1 MLARVD
7 SNRLDVLQ
15 VERVRDVGV
24 VQQLIA
30 QSLQIPNPLFA
41 PVLPLAH
48 LQQPVAA
55 VQQVL

>member
-1 MLARVD
+1 
-7 SNRLDVLQ
+7 VLQ

-30 QSLQIPNPLFA
+30 ESLQIPNPLFA